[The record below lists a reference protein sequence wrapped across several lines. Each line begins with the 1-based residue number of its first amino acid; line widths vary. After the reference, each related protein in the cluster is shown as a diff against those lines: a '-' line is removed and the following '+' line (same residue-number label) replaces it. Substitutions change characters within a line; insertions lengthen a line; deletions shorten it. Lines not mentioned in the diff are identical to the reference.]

1 MRFDVDTFK
10 GQQVQVTEKISEM
23 IKMEVDSRLQTDKE
37 SKQLYQ
43 GLIRNAM
50 NEIQQFKDQQEQT
63 LQRLVKDV
71 KETAQDSAERAH
83 FLSRYIDEEV
93 IKIG

>member
-1 MRFDVDTFK
+1 
-10 GQQVQVTEKISEM
+10 
-23 IKMEVDSRLQTDKE
+23 MEVDSRLQTDKE
-37 SKQLYQ
+37 AKNLYQ

-50 NEIQQFKDQQEQT
+50 NEIQTFKDQQEQT
-63 LQRLVKDV
+63 MAKLVKDV

-93 IKIG
+93 LKIG

>member
-1 MRFDVDTFK
+1 
-10 GQQVQVTEKISEM
+10 M

-37 SKQLYQ
+37 AKNLYQ

-50 NEIQQFKDQQEQT
+50 NEIQTFKDQQEQT
-63 LQRLVKDV
+63 MAKLVKDV

-93 IKIG
+93 LKIG